1 VGGVFHTDINIF
13 SVLVGVIDALAT
25 VSGTFFFLDNAF
37 FLVDYPPYRPLSHKQ
52 TSHRDLSISGTPA
65 TTKRDSEL
73 TEYGELDKGEAL
85 GAGCGGDEDDIKV
98 VKDVRSCRT
107 FSLVLLMFNSG

>member
-1 VGGVFHTDINIF
+1 M
-13 SVLVGVIDALAT
+13 LAE
-25 VSGTFFFLDNAF
+25 
-37 FLVDYPPYRPLSHKQ
+37 H
-52 TSHRDLSISGTPA
+52 
-65 TTKRDSEL
+65 
-73 TEYGELDKGEAL
+73 GESDKGEAL